1 MDDEITYFAKRH
13 ETGKKNRYYIVR
25 RSFWGFSHSHKVV
38 KKWLKHSEVQAWLDL
53 LKED

>member
-1 MDDEITYFAKRH
+1 MNGDVRYYARKH
-13 ETGKKNRYYIVR
+13 ETGKKNRYFIVR
-25 RSFWGFSHSHKVV
+25 RTFWGFHYSEKVT